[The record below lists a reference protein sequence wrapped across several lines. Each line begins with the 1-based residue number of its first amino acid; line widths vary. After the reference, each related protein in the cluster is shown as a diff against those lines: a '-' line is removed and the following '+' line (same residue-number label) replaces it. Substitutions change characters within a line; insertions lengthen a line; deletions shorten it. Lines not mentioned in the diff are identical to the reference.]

1 MILHATEAA
10 IAGALMQEVPAG
22 VVVVDGSGQ
31 IRYANR
37 SAAEIVGRTRQECLG
52 LGVERLF
59 GPEAA
64 AEILRQPAPP
74 GERRLTT
81 RLPLR
86 GDDAPPAGLSIVT
99 PGRGQLADVLG
110 ERPVAVIFREIEE
123 QRLVE
128 EDLRR
133 LEGQAALGRIVAGL
147 AHELRNPL
155 AAIQG
160 LSFVMLDECTETDPV
175 FEPARRIAEL
185 VERMTRLVGAC
196 VAVGNPAPPRTEA
209 CRVEM
214 LVEQAIESLSPRWG
228 RRGQAPVVTSE
239 DGGLSVEADPSQ
251 AIQCVRALVDNAL
264 DAAGDPGRVS
274 VRIRRSDRRL
284 ARAVPA
290 VRVEVRDD
298 GPGIPGALLARVF
311 EPFFT
316 TKPDRNGLG
325 LAVAQAFALRNRGTL
340 EVRSEPGDT
349 VFALS
354 LPVVAGRTA

>member
-10 IAGALMQEVPAG
+10 IAGALLQEVPAG
-22 VVVVDGSGQ
+22 VVVVDGAGQ
-31 IRYANR
+31 VRYANR
-37 SAAEIVGRTRQECLG
+37 SAAEMMGRTRQECVALG
-52 LGVERLF
+52 LERLF
-59 GPEAA
+59 GAEAA
-64 AEILRQPAPP
+64 AEILRERTGP
-74 GERRLTT
+74 GERRLTA

-99 PGRGQLADVLG
+99 PGQGQLAGVVG
-110 ERPVAVIFREIEE
+110 ERPVVVIFREIEE

-128 EDLRR
+128 ENLRR

-160 LSFVMLDECTETDPV
+160 LSFVMMDECAETDPA

-185 VERMTRLVGAC
+185 VERMTRLVAAC
-196 VAVGNPAPPRTEA
+196 VAVGNPAPPRTES
-209 CRVEM
+209 CPVGG

-228 RRGQAPVVTSE
+228 RNGRAPVVTS
-239 DGGLSVEADPSQ
+239 DHGGLSVEADPSQ
-251 AIQCVRALVDNAL
+251 AVQCLRALVDNAL
-264 DAAGDPGRVS
+264 DAAGDPARVA
-274 VRIRRSDRRL
+274 VRIRRSERRL
-284 ARAVPA
+284 ARGQYA

-298 GPGIPGALLARVF
+298 GPGIPGALLSRVF

-325 LAVAQAFALRNRGTL
+325 LAVAQAFALRNRGSL
-340 EVRSEPGDT
+340 EVRSAPGET

-354 LPVVAGRTA
+354 LPVVAGRR

>member
-10 IAGALMQEVPAG
+10 IAGALLQEVPAG
-22 VVVVDGSGQ
+22 VVVVDGAGRV
-31 IRYANR
+31 RYANR
-37 SAAEIVGRTRQECLG
+37 SAAEIMGRTRQECLG
-52 LGVERLF
+52 LGLERLF
-59 GPEAA
+59 GAEAA
-64 AEILRQPAPP
+64 AEILRERAGP

-81 RLPLR
+81 RLPMR
-86 GDDAPPAGLSIVT
+86 GEDAPPAGLSIVT
-99 PGRGQLADVLG
+99 PGQGQLADVVG

-160 LSFVMLDECTETDPV
+160 LSFVMMDECAETDPA

-185 VERMTRLVGAC
+185 VERMTRLVAAC
-196 VAVGNPAPPRTEA
+196 VAVGNPAPPRTES
-209 CRVEM
+209 CPVGG

-228 RRGQAPVVTSE
+228 RNGRAPVVTS
-239 DGGLSVEADPSQ
+239 DHGGLSVEADPSQ
-251 AIQCVRALVDNAL
+251 AVQCLRALVDNAL
-264 DAAGDPGRVS
+264 DAAGDPARVA
-274 VRIRRSDRRL
+274 VRIRRSERRL
-284 ARAVPA
+284 ARGQYA

-298 GPGIPGALLARVF
+298 GPGIPGALLSRVF

-325 LAVAQAFALRNRGTL
+325 LAVAQAFALRNRGSL
-340 EVRSEPGDT
+340 EVRSAPGET

-354 LPVVAGRTA
+354 LPVVAGRR

>member
-10 IAGALMQEVPAG
+10 IAGALLQELPAG
-22 VVVVDGSGQ
+22 VVVLDGAGNV
-31 IRYANR
+31 RYANR
-37 SAAEIVGRTRQECLG
+37 SAAEIMGRTRAECLG
-52 LGVERLF
+52 IGVERLF
-59 GPEAA
+59 GAEAS
-64 AEILRQPAPP
+64 AEILREHAP

-86 GDDAPPAGLSIVT
+86 GEDAPPAGLSIVT
-99 PGRGQLADVLG
+99 PAHGQLAEVLG
-110 ERPVAVIFREIEE
+110 ARPVAVIFREIEE

-160 LSFVMLDECTETDPV
+160 LSFVMMDECTEADPA

-196 VAVGNPAPPRTEA
+196 VAVGNPAPPRTES
-209 CRVEM
+209 CPVGG

-228 RRGQAPVVTSE
+228 HRGQAPVVTAE
-239 DGGLSVEADPSQ
+239 DGGLSVHADPSQ
-251 AIQCVRALVDNAL
+251 AIQCLRALVDNAL
-264 DAAGDPGRVS
+264 DAAGDPARVS
-274 VRIRRSDRRL
+274 VRIRRGDRRL
-284 ARAVPA
+284 ARAQPA
-290 VRVEVRDD
+290 VRVEVCDD
-298 GPGIPGALLARVF
+298 GPGIPGSLISRVF

-340 EVRSEPGDT
+340 EVRSVPGET

-354 LPVVAGRTA
+354 LPVVGGAR

>member
-10 IAGALMQEVPAG
+10 IAGALLHELPAG
-22 VVVVDGSGQ
+22 VVVLNGSGQ
-31 IRYANR
+31 VRYANR
-37 SAAEIVGRTRQECLG
+37 SAAEMVGRTRQECLEM
-52 LGVERLF
+52 GVAGLF
-59 GPEAA
+59 GAEAA
-64 AEILRQPAPP
+64 AEILREEVPP

-86 GDDAPPAGLSIVT
+86 GEDAPPAGLSIVT
-99 PGRGQLADVLG
+99 PGQGLLADVVG
-110 ERPVAVIFREIEE
+110 ARPVAVVFREIEE

-160 LSFVMLDECTETDPV
+160 LSFVMMDECAPTDPA

-196 VAVGNPAPPRTEA
+196 VAVGNPAPPHTEP
-209 CRVEM
+209 CPVGG

-228 RRGQAPVVTSE
+228 RNAPAPAVSSD
-239 DGGLSVEADPSQ
+239 DGGLAVEADRTQ

-264 DAAGDPGRVS
+264 DAAGDPARVG
-274 VRIRRSDRRL
+274 VRIRRGERRL
-284 ARAVPA
+284 PRRQDT
-290 VRVEVRDD
+290 VRIEVRDD
-298 GPGIPGALLARVF
+298 GPGIPGALLSRVF

-325 LAVAQAFALRNRGTL
+325 LAVAQAFALRNRGSL
-340 EVRSEPGDT
+340 EVRSVPGET

-354 LPVVAGRTA
+354 LPVVAERR